1 MAHNV
6 VTTDRTITLT
16 VDDGSAN
23 IIDTSGGSYTE
34 ATIAANTQFVRLP
47 VNTVEQSGTISNVSI
62 TATLDSSTTDL
73 DASNASAS
81 ISVFDKDVPTLSIVE
96 SSVRATE
103 GQPFEITIMADPAP
117 VENLTINLTSSAPSG
132 NPFTFSPNP
141 IVMSA
146 SSTSTKVVVTAE
158 DVSDDI
164 THRIRIEE
172 SIRYNSSLTDL
183 LSVLILDND
192 NPIATRPNVSISEV
206 AASVAEGSPAL
217 FTISLD
223 PATISRIV
231 TDGSGPPTIE
241 MIPNTA
247 IVSLNISDENSAL
260 GTGVQTT
267 QDITVRGTG
276 TFEVPTRRS

>member
-1 MAHNV
+1 MILLGVITASVRGLLDFEATVNVLDDDLTGVSIVSIADTIIEGQTAEFMIMAHNV

-16 VDDGSAN
+16 VADGGAN
-23 IIDTSGGSYTE
+23 IIDTSGGSYTA
-34 ATIAANTQFVRLP
+34 ATISANTQFVRLP
-47 VNTVEQSGTISNVSI
+47 VNTVEQSGTITNASI
-62 TATLDSSTTDL
+62 TATLDSGTTDL
-73 DASNASAS
+73 DTSNASAS
-81 ISVFDKDVPTLSIVE
+81 ISVIDKDVPTLSIVE

-141 IVMSA
+141 IVMNA

-172 SIRYNSSLTDL
+172 SIGYNSSLTDL

-217 FTISLD
+217 
-223 PATISRIV
+223 V
-231 TDGSGPPTIE
+231 YH
-241 MIPNTA
+241 
-247 IVSLNISDENSAL
+247 
-260 GTGVQTT
+260 
-267 QDITVRGTG
+267 IT
-276 TFEVPTRRS
+276 